1 MGIFYMLV
9 SYTSFM
15 SDHTQL
21 MSVLNKMANAEKWRK
36 MPKKKGVVNSVTQT
50 KTGNIRITFDDNA
63 KVYVLKRNK
72 NLFELAETIKKGD
85 VLSVAT
91 RIYLGKRYCTR
102 IIVNKL

>member
-21 MSVLNKMANAEKWRK
+21 MHVLNKMASAEKWRK
-36 MPKKKGVVNSVTQT
+36 MPKKKGVVNSVTRT

-63 KVYVLKRNK
+63 NVYVLKKNK
-72 NLFELAETIKKGD
+72 NLFDMAGVIKKGD

-102 IIVNKL
+102 IIVS